1 MTTLVILRFLGIFAA
16 YTGVTLA
23 LPALMFR
30 RILRGRSLAE
40 QFLMCYTF
48 GNFYIINIVFLLQLL
63 HISNFFMLA
72 GLTVVL
78 SIVIGGRVNRI
89 PLKQQAGNTWHL
101 FGKLLRGRMKL
112 KSAIFLFLGKCAEGI
127 KRLVKFFYRH
137 IVKNPI
143 QSMLL
148 LGIGVCLCW
157 IYGRQ
162 IILVYG
168 YRASDIPVHMSWIN
182 EMSRGKIF
190 AKGVYPF
197 GFHCMIYYLHAV
209 FRFDTYVILCQFF
222 FAQVIFMHLV
232 LLAMLKQL
240 CKTKYIPYI
249 GTFVFLLGNFWSG
262 QTYSRFY
269 ATLPQ
274 EFGMIF
280 VIPSIYFLIR
290 FFQIPK
296 QKLADKET
304 RLTLQC
310 FAMAFSLTLAIHFYG
325 TMIAGLCCIGIAC
338 GFCFRFLR
346 KEYFRRIMFT
356 GICSVFLAVLPMGI
370 AFATGTPLQGSL
382 GWGLSVI
389 NGGKSSSSTE
399 TEAETD
405 EAETLEVSTGDDK
418 NTVRV
423 VKPDGTVMEIDVSDL
438 PSAQENESGGQTQTK
453 TTAPAVP
460 KVSFGEKIRKI
471 PGKAKNALSEMSSR
485 ILEFIIKLDVKNIGY
500 MILASFALLL
510 LLGFIFCVFRQP
522 GYGAMLMSMGFCM
535 WIVTILLCAN
545 VFGLPPL
552 MDGAR
557 CSIYYVYLLSA
568 ALTALA
574 DGLLYMVLPLRKL
587 RLVRNAVSLAVA
599 AAVLM
604 GMFQNHMIKQSDFS
618 SGFVM
623 NGAITCLS
631 NIIHENEDKTWTIVS
646 ANDETQMGLDHGW
659 HYETIT
665 FLRGMETLEKN
676 TKVIIPTKTVYF
688 FIEKIPGDYAVS
700 YAKSGQ
706 SISRKGASRSLPNV
720 GGIGMY
726 QGEGRWIVMSRMYYW
741 AQAFMELYPNEMK
754 VYYEDNKF
762 ICYKIEQNMYHQYNF
777 AIDYRYNQNKMQDE
791 TAEDTQDETQLQSDA
806 SEETQREATNETQQQ
821 SDASGKQEAG
831 K

>member
-1 MTTLVILRFLGIFAA
+1 MTTLVILRFLGIFAV

-63 HISNFFMLA
+63 HISNFFTLA
-72 GLTVVL
+72 GLTAVL

-112 KSAIFLFLGKCAEGI
+112 KSAIFLFLGKCAAGI
-127 KRLVKFFYRH
+127 KRLAKFFYRH

-190 AKGVYPF
+190 
-197 GFHCMIYYLHAV
+197 

-222 FAQVIFMHLV
+222 FVQVIFMHLV

-399 TEAETD
+399 AEAETD

-438 PSAQENESGGQTQTK
+438 PSAQENESGGQTQTE

-500 MILASFALLL
+500 MILASFVLLL
-510 LLGFIFCVFRQP
+510 LLGFIFCVFRQTE
-522 GYGAMLMSMGFCM
+522 YGAMLMSMGFCM
-535 WIVTILLCAN
+535 WIVTILLCAG

-762 ICYKIEQNMYHQYNF
+762 ICYKIEQNMYHQYDF

-791 TAEDTQDETQLQSDA
+791 TAEDTQDETQQQS
-806 SEETQREATNETQQQ
+806 EATNETQQQ

>member
-63 HISNFFMLA
+63 HISNFFTLA
-72 GLTVVL
+72 GLTAVL

-127 KRLVKFFYRH
+127 KRLAKFFYRH

-399 TEAETD
+399 TEAD

-438 PSAQENESGGQTQTK
+438 PSAQENESGGQTQTE

-510 LLGFIFCVFRQP
+510 LLGLVFCIFRQP

-535 WIVTILLCAN
+535 WIVTILLCAG

-587 RLVRNAVSLAVA
+587 RLVRNAVSLAVT

-646 ANDETQMGLDHGW
+646 ANDETQMGVDHGW

-688 FIEKIPGDYAVS
+688 FIEKIPLDYSVT
-700 YAKSGQ
+700 YDKSGQ

-741 AQAFMELYPNEMK
+741 AQAFRERYPNEMK

-762 ICYKIEQNMYHQYNF
+762 ICYKIEQNMYHQYDF

-791 TAEDTQDETQLQSDA
+791 TAEDTQDETQQQS
-806 SEETQREATNETQQQ
+806 EATNETQQQ

>member
-1 MTTLVILRFLGIFAA
+1 MTTLVILRFLGIFAV

-63 HISNFFMLA
+63 HISNFFTLA
-72 GLTVVL
+72 GLTAVL

-143 QSMLL
+143 QSMLQ

-346 KEYFRRIMFT
+346 KEYFCRIMFT

-399 TEAETD
+399 AEAETD

-438 PSAQENESGGQTQTK
+438 PSAQENESGGQMQTE

-510 LLGFIFCVFRQP
+510 LLGFIFCVFRQTE
-522 GYGAMLMSMGFCM
+522 YGAMLMSMGFCM
-535 WIVTILLCAN
+535 WIVTILLCAG

-587 RLVRNAVSLAVA
+587 RLVRNAVSLAVT

-791 TAEDTQDETQLQSDA
+791 TAEDTQDETQQQS
-806 SEETQREATNETQQQ
+806 EATNETQQQ

>member
-1 MTTLVILRFLGIFAA
+1 MTTLVILRFLGIFAV

-63 HISNFFMLA
+63 HISNFFTLA
-72 GLTVVL
+72 GLTAVL

-346 KEYFRRIMFT
+346 KEYFCRIMFT

-399 TEAETD
+399 AEAETD

-438 PSAQENESGGQTQTK
+438 PSAQENESGGQMQTE

-510 LLGFIFCVFRQP
+510 LLGFIFCVFRQTE
-522 GYGAMLMSMGFCM
+522 YGAMLMSMGFCM
-535 WIVTILLCAN
+535 WIVTILLCAG

-587 RLVRNAVSLAVA
+587 RLVRNAVSLAVT

-688 FIEKIPGDYAVS
+688 FIEKIPLDYSVT
-700 YAKSGQ
+700 YDKSGQ

-741 AQAFMELYPNEMK
+741 AQAFMELYPNEIK

-762 ICYKIEQNMYHQYNF
+762 ICYKIEQNMYHQYDF

-791 TAEDTQDETQLQSDA
+791 TAEDIQDETQQQS
-806 SEETQREATNETQQQ
+806 EATNETQQQ

>member
-1 MTTLVILRFLGIFAA
+1 MTTLVILRFLGIFAV

-63 HISNFFMLA
+63 HISNFFTLA
-72 GLTVVL
+72 GLTAVL

-112 KSAIFLFLGKCAEGI
+112 KSAIFLFLGKCAAGI
-127 KRLVKFFYRH
+127 KRLAKFFYRH

-197 GFHCMIYYLHAV
+197 GFHCVIYYLHAV

-399 TEAETD
+399 AETD

-438 PSAQENESGGQTQTK
+438 PSAQENESGGQTQTE

-510 LLGFIFCVFRQP
+510 LLGFIFCVFRRTE
-522 GYGAMLMSMGFCM
+522 YGAMLMSMGFCM
-535 WIVTILLCAN
+535 WIVTILLCAG

-587 RLVRNAVSLAVA
+587 RLVRNAVSLAVT

-604 GMFQNHMIKQSDFS
+604 GMFQNHMIKQSGFS
-618 SGFVM
+618 SGFAM

-762 ICYKIEQNMYHQYNF
+762 ICYKIEQNMYHQYDF

-791 TAEDTQDETQLQSDA
+791 TAEDTQDETQQQS
-806 SEETQREATNETQQQ
+806 EATNETQQQ

>member
-1 MTTLVILRFLGIFAA
+1 MSMTTLVILRFLGIFAV

-63 HISNFFMLA
+63 HISNFFTLA
-72 GLTVVL
+72 GLTAVL

-346 KEYFRRIMFT
+346 KEYFCRIMFT

-399 TEAETD
+399 AEAETD

-438 PSAQENESGGQTQTK
+438 PSAQENESGGQMQTE

-510 LLGFIFCVFRQP
+510 LLGFIFCVFRQTE
-522 GYGAMLMSMGFCM
+522 YGAMLMSMGFCM
-535 WIVTILLCAN
+535 WIVTILLCAG

-557 CSIYYVYLLSA
+557 CGIYYVYLLSA

-587 RLVRNAVSLAVA
+587 RLVRNAVSLAVT

-791 TAEDTQDETQLQSDA
+791 TAEDTQDETQQQS
-806 SEETQREATNETQQQ
+806 EATNETQQQ

>member
-1 MTTLVILRFLGIFAA
+1 MTTLVILRFLGIFAV

-63 HISNFFMLA
+63 HISNFFTLA

-112 KSAIFLFLGKCAEGI
+112 KSAIFLFLGKCAAGI
-127 KRLVKFFYRH
+127 KRLAKFFYRH

-346 KEYFRRIMFT
+346 KEYFCRIMFT

-399 TEAETD
+399 AEAETD

-438 PSAQENESGGQTQTK
+438 PSAQENESGGQMQTE

-510 LLGFIFCVFRQP
+510 LLGFIFCVFRQTE
-522 GYGAMLMSMGFCM
+522 YGAMLMSMGFCM
-535 WIVTILLCAN
+535 WIVTILLCAG

-587 RLVRNAVSLAVA
+587 RLVRNAVSLAVT

-706 SISRKGASRSLPNV
+706 SISRKGASRSLTNV

-791 TAEDTQDETQLQSDA
+791 TAEDTQDETQQQS
-806 SEETQREATNETQQQ
+806 EATNETQQQ

>member
-63 HISNFFMLA
+63 HISNFFTLA
-72 GLTVVL
+72 GLTAVL

-112 KSAIFLFLGKCAEGI
+112 KSAIFLFLGKCAAGI
-127 KRLVKFFYRH
+127 KRLAKFFYRH

-222 FAQVIFMHLV
+222 FVQVIFMHLV

-438 PSAQENESGGQTQTK
+438 PSAQENESGGQTQTE

-510 LLGFIFCVFRQP
+510 LLGFIFCVFRRTE
-522 GYGAMLMSMGFCM
+522 YGAMLMSMGFCM
-535 WIVTILLCAN
+535 WIVTILLCAG

-587 RLVRNAVSLAVA
+587 RLVRNAVSLAVT

-726 QGEGRWIVMSRMYYW
+726 QREGRWIVMSRMYYW

-777 AIDYRYNQNKMQDE
+777 AIDYRYNQNKIQDE
-791 TAEDTQDETQLQSDA
+791 TAEDTQDETQ
-806 SEETQREATNETQQQ
+806 QQ
-821 SDASGKQEAG
+821 SEASGKQEAG

>member
-1 MTTLVILRFLGIFAA
+1 MSMTTLVILRFLGIFAV

-63 HISNFFMLA
+63 HISNFFTLA

-112 KSAIFLFLGKCAEGI
+112 KSAIFLFLGKCAAGI
-127 KRLVKFFYRH
+127 KRLAKFFYRH

-346 KEYFRRIMFT
+346 KEYFCRIMFT

-438 PSAQENESGGQTQTK
+438 PSAQENESGGQTQTE
-453 TTAPAVP
+453 TTVPAVP

-510 LLGFIFCVFRQP
+510 LLGFIFCVFRQTE
-522 GYGAMLMSMGFCM
+522 YGAMLMSMGFCM
-535 WIVTILLCAN
+535 WIVTILLCAG

-587 RLVRNAVSLAVA
+587 RLVRNAVSLAVT

-791 TAEDTQDETQLQSDA
+791 TAEDTQDETQQQS
-806 SEETQREATNETQQQ
+806 EATNETQQQ

>member
-63 HISNFFMLA
+63 HISNFFTLA
-72 GLTVVL
+72 GLTAVL

-112 KSAIFLFLGKCAEGI
+112 KSAIFLFLGKCAAGI
-127 KRLVKFFYRH
+127 KRLEKFFYRH

-197 GFHCMIYYLHAV
+197 GFHCIIYYLHAV

-222 FAQVIFMHLV
+222 FVQVIFMHLV

-405 EAETLEVSTGDDK
+405 EAEILEVSTGDDK

-438 PSAQENESGGQTQTK
+438 PSAQENESGGQTQTE

-510 LLGFIFCVFRQP
+510 LLGLVFCIFRQP

-535 WIVTILLCAN
+535 WIVTILLCAG

-762 ICYKIEQNMYHQYNF
+762 ICYKIEQNMYHQYDF

-791 TAEDTQDETQLQSDA
+791 TAEDTQDETQQQS
-806 SEETQREATNETQQQ
+806 EATNETQQQ

>member
-1 MTTLVILRFLGIFAA
+1 MTTLVILRFLGIFAV

-63 HISNFFMLA
+63 HISNFFTLA
-72 GLTVVL
+72 GLTAVL

-127 KRLVKFFYRH
+127 KRLAKFFYRH

-222 FAQVIFMHLV
+222 FVQVIFMHLV

-399 TEAETD
+399 AEAETD

-438 PSAQENESGGQTQTK
+438 PSAQENESSGQTQTE
-453 TTAPAVP
+453 TTVPAVP

-510 LLGFIFCVFRQP
+510 LLGLVFCIFRQP

-535 WIVTILLCAN
+535 WIVTILLCAG

-646 ANDETQMGLDHGW
+646 ANDETQMGVDHGW

-688 FIEKIPGDYAVS
+688 FIEKIPLDYSVT
-700 YAKSGQ
+700 YDKSGQ

-762 ICYKIEQNMYHQYNF
+762 ICYKIEQNMYHQYDF

-791 TAEDTQDETQLQSDA
+791 TAEDTQDETQQQS
-806 SEETQREATNETQQQ
+806 EATNETQQQ